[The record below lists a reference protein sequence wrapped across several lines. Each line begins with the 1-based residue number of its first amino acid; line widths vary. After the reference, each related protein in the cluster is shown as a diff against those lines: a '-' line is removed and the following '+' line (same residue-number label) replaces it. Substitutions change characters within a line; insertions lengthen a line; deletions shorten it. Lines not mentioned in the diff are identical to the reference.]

1 MNLRKAAEMALEII
15 EGEWPADD
23 EIASPVMY
31 ALREAL
37 AKPEQDPVA
46 YRTVNNVGAYVY
58 HSADRLPNEYGLRG
72 EALYLHPA
80 PIPEGWK
87 LVPKEP
93 THEEALAKPEQE
105 PVAWRIKVHKYDE
118 ETDESSFPWEYHHIR
133 GEGQPLYLHPAPA
146 ITEGWQLVPKE
157 PTKEMSDTFWSAYIP
172 APDGIAQSC
181 SFEDFHDFRYMYKAM
196 LDAAPK
202 PGELK

>member
-37 AKPEQDPVA
+37 AQPEQEPVAWMMFGVDKSTRVILHKPSDEHKKVFSCIFPLYTHEEALAKPEQNPVA

-93 THEEALAKPEQE
+93 T
-105 PVAWRIKVHKYDE
+105 
-118 ETDESSFPWEYHHIR
+118 
-133 GEGQPLYLHPAPA
+133 
-146 ITEGWQLVPKE
+146 
-157 PTKEMSDTFWSAYIP
+157 KEMSDTFWSAYIP

-202 PGELK
+202 PEE

>member
-37 AKPEQDPVA
+37 AQPEQEPVA
-46 YRTVNNVGAYVY
+46 WMMFGVDKSTRVILHKPSDEHKKVF
-58 HSADRLPNEYGLRG
+58 SCIFP
-72 EALYLHPA
+72 LY
-80 PIPEGWK
+80 
-87 LVPKEP
+87 
-93 THEEALAKPEQE
+93 THEEALAKPEQEQEQEQE

-133 GEGQPLYLHPAPA
+133 GEGQPLYLHPAP
-146 ITEGWQLVPKE
+146 IPEGWKLVPKE

>member
-37 AKPEQDPVA
+37 AQPEQEPVAWMMFGVDKPTRVILHKPSDEHKKVFSCIFPLYTHEEALAKPEQNPVA

-80 PIPEGWK
+80 PIPEGW
-87 LVPKEP
+87 
-93 THEEALAKPEQE
+93 
-105 PVAWRIKVHKYDE
+105 
-118 ETDESSFPWEYHHIR
+118 
-133 GEGQPLYLHPAPA
+133 
-146 ITEGWQLVPKE
+146 QLVPKE
-157 PTKEMSDTFWSAYIP
+157 PTEAMLYAGDAEIDPGYCEESSSSRFVEDRES
-172 APDGIAQSC
+172 IAV
-181 SFEDFHDFRYMYKAM
+181 YKAM
-196 LDAAPK
+196 LAAAPK
-202 PGELK
+202 PEELK

>member
-1 MNLRKAAEMALEII
+1 MTALRQAAEMALEII

-37 AKPEQDPVA
+37 AKPEQEPVA

-80 PIPEGWK
+80 PIPEGW
-87 LVPKEP
+87 
-93 THEEALAKPEQE
+93 
-105 PVAWRIKVHKYDE
+105 
-118 ETDESSFPWEYHHIR
+118 
-133 GEGQPLYLHPAPA
+133 
-146 ITEGWQLVPKE
+146 QLVPKE
-157 PTKEMSDTFWSAYIP
+157 PTKEMYEAASHLVTGTSGNKFEYPDELYEAY
-172 APDGIAQSC
+172 S
-181 SFEDFHDFRYMYKAM
+181 AM
-196 LDAAPK
+196 LAAAPK
-202 PGELK
+202 PEDV

>member
-37 AKPEQDPVA
+37 AKPEQEPVA

-80 PIPEGWK
+80 PIPEGW
-87 LVPKEP
+87 
-93 THEEALAKPEQE
+93 
-105 PVAWRIKVHKYDE
+105 
-118 ETDESSFPWEYHHIR
+118 
-133 GEGQPLYLHPAPA
+133 
-146 ITEGWQLVPKE
+146 QLVPKE
-157 PTKEMSDTFWSAYIP
+157 PTPEMIEAASGYAASTVNSGKRP
-172 APDGIAQSC
+172 TIAG
-181 SFEDFHDFRYMYKAM
+181 YYVAM
-196 LDAAPK
+196 LDVAPK
-202 PGELK
+202 PEELK

>member
-80 PIPEGWK
+80 PIPEGW
-87 LVPKEP
+87 
-93 THEEALAKPEQE
+93 
-105 PVAWRIKVHKYDE
+105 
-118 ETDESSFPWEYHHIR
+118 
-133 GEGQPLYLHPAPA
+133 
-146 ITEGWQLVPKE
+146 QLVPKE
-157 PTKEMSDTFWSAYIP
+157 PTESVILAGCEIDLEEETPEHYRAFVAEMY
-172 APDGIAQSC
+172 
-181 SFEDFHDFRYMYKAM
+181 RAM
-196 LDAAPK
+196 LDATPEYK
-202 PGELK
+202 S

>member
-37 AKPEQDPVA
+37 AKPEQEPVA

-80 PIPEGWK
+80 PIPEGW
-87 LVPKEP
+87 
-93 THEEALAKPEQE
+93 
-105 PVAWRIKVHKYDE
+105 
-118 ETDESSFPWEYHHIR
+118 
-133 GEGQPLYLHPAPA
+133 
-146 ITEGWQLVPKE
+146 QLVPKE
-157 PTKEMSDTFWSAYIP
+157 PTPEMIEAASGYAASTVNSGKRP
-172 APDGIAQSC
+172 TIAG
-181 SFEDFHDFRYMYKAM
+181 YYVAM
-196 LDAAPK
+196 LDVAPK
-202 PGELK
+202 PEERNEIS